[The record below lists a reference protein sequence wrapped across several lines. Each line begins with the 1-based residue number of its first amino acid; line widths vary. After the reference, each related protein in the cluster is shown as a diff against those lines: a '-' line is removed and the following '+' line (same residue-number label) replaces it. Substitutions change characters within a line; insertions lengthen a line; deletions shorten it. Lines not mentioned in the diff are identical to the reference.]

1 MPKFRVRTIYTTFI
15 DKVVEAANESQA
27 EEKAWCI
34 SGDQDA
40 YVNNLD
46 NSQTEVEQVSDSE
59 ELTEI
64 TATDQQWIDRLA
76 NRRSERSEGGTSDV
90 ATV

>member
-1 MPKFRVRTIYTTFI
+1 MPRYRVRTMYTTFI
-15 DKVVEAANESQA
+15 DKVVEANNESQA

-46 NSQTEVEQVSDSE
+46 NSQTEVERVSDSE
-59 ELTEI
+59 ELTKI
-64 TATDQQWIDRLA
+64 TAVDQQWLDKLA
-76 NRRSERSEGGTSDV
+76 NRRSERTEGGTIN
-90 ATV
+90 A